1 VPRHGGRAAHS
12 FIRRKLL
19 VLLLKQRNPDLSD
32 VDDDFFD
39 GEIGYKIG
47 RLRQNDN
54 GPDAG
59 SGDEVYFE
67 CLIRAN
73 FDEQAALEILR
84 NKRPNFVN
92 LIIYFY

>member
-1 VPRHGGRAAHS
+1 
-12 FIRRKLL
+12 
-19 VLLLKQRNPDLSD
+19 
-32 VDDDFFD
+32 
-39 GEIGYKIG
+39 
-47 RLRQNDN
+47 LRQNDN

-84 NKRPNFVN
+84 NKRPNLVN